1 MKFPIKVNRISTK
14 KLAILSAA
22 FCAVMLAFSPNAKA
36 VTVLN
41 FNDGH
46 TLGRVFSGEG
56 PVAQRTA
63 LVNHMIG
70 MALSTSNRFSGHVV
84 FRDGNN
90 FGPLPGPA
98 VFALTGHGTNITIG
112 SGTYSYL
119 LAQYGTEIDSV
130 GQAWYIG
137 NLSGDITIPAT
148 TGTMRLT
155 RWKLF
160 GPGVPGVPDGGTT
173 VMLLGAALV
182 ALGMAQRFLKI

>member
-1 MKFPIKVNRISTK
+1 MKVNRISTK
-14 KLAILSAA
+14 KLAILSAG
-22 FCAVMLAFSPNAKA
+22 FCAVMLAFNPNAKA

-70 MALSTSNRFSGHVV
+70 MALSTSDRFSGHVV

-112 SGTYSYL
+112 SGLYSYL
-119 LAQYGTEIDSV
+119 LAQYGTGIDSV
-130 GQAWYIG
+130 GHAWYIG
-137 NLSGDITIPAT
+137 NLSGDITIPAA
-148 TGTMRLT
+148 TGIMRLT

-182 ALGMAQRFLKI
+182 ALGMARQFLKI

>member
-1 MKFPIKVNRISTK
+1 MKVNRISRK

-36 VTVLN
+36 VTILN

-56 PVAQRTA
+56 NVAQRTA
-63 LVNHMIG
+63 LLNHMIG
-70 MALSTSNRFSGHVV
+70 MALSTSDSFLGHKV
-84 FRDGNN
+84 FRSSNN
-90 FGPLPGPA
+90 FGHLPGPA

-112 SGTYSYL
+112 SGIYSYV
-119 LAQYGTEIDSV
+119 LAQYGKGVNSV

-148 TGTMRLT
+148 TGSMRLT

-173 VMLLGAALV
+173 VMLLGAALG
-182 ALGMAQRFLKI
+182 ALGIARRFLKI